1 MKKCFTSLMVL
12 LCSTVALVS
21 CSDDDKPVTPPT
33 TTSIEGTYKGDKLT
47 GNVEVDGKKTP
58 FESASSITVKRL
70 TDSTATVTLNDI
82 VAGYPIYD
90 ISDVK
95 FKVNSGNNSA
105 ELDGKFIDNAIGYQ
119 VDFDATILNE
129 KMSAEVDLVKV
140 TTESYTGANLAATVD
155 GTAASNGSVSIA
167 TAGDDM
173 AITLTDLIP
182 GFSPC
187 VVNAEYDITTKA
199 MVKKFNGTQTFL
211 DKSMTV
217 AVEGTVEGTKLTI
230 AVTTTPLAPANV
242 SSFYNTVFS
251 GKMVVNVEPI
261 GPTETIQRI
270 FCQAPS
276 NSKTNFAKF
285 EINNFSFGDL
295 TLGDIVLDN
304 VQCFEQNGNA
314 IFKETGRQISVG
326 PMPNLTLDFDGY
338 FTKDSLYIKLL
349 VNANPLMVNVDF
361 AGAEVAEKV
370 EMAFNLNDPWAKPNP
385 DNTFEDP
392 FGLTTSNPALSL
404 LEAFGKVPAG
414 TIAVEKDGDAA
425 KINSIDT
432 KGEFFIFTA
441 IPKVTAGTLFNG
453 KFEVDMMNT
462 LNSTKFG
469 EMCAFKPSRF
479 SFEYKYTPGEVYYKT
494 VINGKEVSGV
504 EVPGVT
510 DSCSVAAYLY
520 EVTKETEYLTGVNIN
535 NSDKVIATAKLGN
548 GSTQANFV
556 QTSADFVYTAAYD
569 PAKMYKIA
577 IVCSSSAK
585 GDLFEGAPGSALWIK
600 TLTIFSEK

>member
-58 FESASSITVKRL
+58 FGTATAITVKRL

-95 FKVNSGNNSA
+95 FKVNANNSA
-105 ELDGKFIDNAIGYQ
+105 ELDVKIIDNAIGYQ
-119 VDFDATILNE
+119 VEFDANVLNGL
-129 KMSAEVDLVKV
+129 MNAEVDLVKV
-140 TTESYTGANLAATVD
+140 TTESYTGANLKASVD
-155 GTAASNGSVSIA
+155 GTAANNGSVSIA

-199 MVKKFNGTQTFL
+199 MIKKLNGTQTFF
-211 DKSMTV
+211 DKGMIVS
-217 AVEGTVEGTKLTI
+217 VEGTVEGTKLTI

-242 SSFYNTVFS
+242 SAFYNSAFS
-251 GKMVVNVEPI
+251 GKMIVNVEPI

-276 NSKTNFAKF
+276 NGKTNFAKF

-304 VQCFEQNGNA
+304 VQCFEQNGNSM
-314 IFKETGRQISVG
+314 FKESGRQISVG
-326 PMPNLTLDFDGY
+326 PMPDLTLDFDGY

-349 VNANPLMVNVDF
+349 VNANPLMVDVDF
-361 AGAEVAEKV
+361 KGAKVAEKV
-370 EMAFNLNDPWAKPNP
+370 EMAFNLNDPWSKPNP

-392 FGLTTSNPALSL
+392 FGLATSNPALSL
-404 LEAFGKVPAG
+404 LKHL
-414 TIAVEKDGDAA
+414 A
-425 KINSIDT
+425 KFLQVLWLYKKTERLLKSTLSIQRVSSLSSQLSL
-432 KGEFFIFTA
+432 KLLPERY
-441 IPKVTAGTLFNG
+441 
-453 KFEVDMMNT
+453 
-462 LNSTKFG
+462 ST
-469 EMCAFKPSRF
+469 
-479 SFEYKYTPGEVYYKT
+479 
-494 VINGKEVSGV
+494 VS
-504 EVPGVT
+504 
-510 DSCSVAAYLY
+510 L
-520 EVTKETEYLTGVNIN
+520 K
-535 NSDKVIATAKLGN
+535 
-548 GSTQANFV
+548 
-556 QTSADFVYTAAYD
+556 
-569 PAKMYKIA
+569 
-577 IVCSSSAK
+577 
-585 GDLFEGAPGSALWIK
+585 WI
-600 TLTIFSEK
+600 

>member
-21 CSDDDKPVTPPT
+21 CSEDDKPVTPPT
-33 TTSIEGTYKGDKLT
+33 TSSIEGTYKGDKLT

-58 FESASSITVKRL
+58 IESASSITVKRL

-90 ISDVK
+90 LSDVK
-95 FKVNSGNNSA
+95 FKVNANNSA
-105 ELDGKFIDNAIGYQ
+105 ELDGKIIDNAIGYQ
-119 VDFDATILNE
+119 VEFDATILNE
-129 KMSAEVDLVKV
+129 KMNAEVDLVKV
-140 TTESYTGANLAATVD
+140 TTESYTGANLQATVD
-155 GTAASNGSVSIA
+155 GTTASNGSVSIA

-173 AITLTDLIP
+173 AITMTDLIP

-230 AVTTTPLAPANV
+230 AVTTTPLAAANV
-242 SSFYNTVFS
+242 SAFYNSAFS
-251 GKMVVNVEPI
+251 GKMIVNVEPI

-276 NSKTNFAKF
+276 NGKTNFAKF

-304 VQCFEQNGNA
+304 VQCFEQNGKS
-314 IFKETGRQISVG
+314 IFKESGRQISVG
-326 PMPNLTLDFDGY
+326 PMPNLTLDFEGH
-338 FTKDSLYIKLL
+338 FTTDSLYIKLL

-361 AGAEVAEKV
+361 AGAQVAEKV

-385 DNTFEDP
+385 DNDFENP
-392 FGLTTSNPALSL
+392 LNLASSNPALTFLKL
-404 LEAFGKVPAG
+404 LGYAPEDAF
-414 TIAVEKDGDAA
+414 AVQKDGNAA
-425 KINSIDT
+425 KINTLNT
-432 KGEFFIFTA
+432 KGGYMFTVIPA
-441 IPKVTAGTLFNG
+441 ITAGTMFNG
-453 KFEVDMMNT
+453 DFIVDIANT

-469 EMCAFKPSRF
+469 EICTFKPSRF
-479 SFEYKYTPGEVYYKT
+479 SFEYKYIPGDVYYKT
-494 VINGKEVSGV
+494 VIDGQNVSGV
-504 EVPGVT
+504 EVPNMK

-535 NSDKVIATAKLGN
+535 TSDKVIATAKLGN

-577 IVCSSSAK
+577 IVCSSSAN
-585 GDLFEGAPGSALWIK
+585 GDQFEGAPGSALWIK